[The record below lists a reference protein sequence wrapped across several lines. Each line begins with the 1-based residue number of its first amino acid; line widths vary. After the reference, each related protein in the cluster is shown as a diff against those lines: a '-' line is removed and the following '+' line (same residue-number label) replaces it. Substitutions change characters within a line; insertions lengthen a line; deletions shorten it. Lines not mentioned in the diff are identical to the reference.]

1 MSTGQSAPELKAPL
15 VEILGLNVGF
25 AGANA
30 DRPIV
35 IDVDLT
41 IRPGECVALVG
52 ESGSGK
58 SVTARS
64 LLNLAGEGA
73 TTTAR
78 RFEIKGRDVRGYRE
92 AD

>member
-1 MSTGQSAPELKAPL
+1 MDATNQPL
-15 VEILGLNVGF
+15 L
-25 AGANA
+25 
-30 DRPIV
+30 
-35 IDVDLT
+35 DVRDLSVAFGRSVAVDG
-41 IRPGECVALVG
+41 ISFSIKRGECVALVG

-92 AD
+92 AEIGRAHV